1 MVSRRQAYLIVGSCL
16 LAYWYLVFFKF
27 IPYYPFISIPILGST
42 SSSYLL
48 FSLLTLGAGSA
59 LLIYSLIGRSR
70 CKWVIIPLLL
80 LGATIYF
87 TGMRWGPVELLRD
100 MSLMAGLLLSTVY
113 LRRIWIKAIAFVLI
127 FLLIVAMGISLNIQ
141 YSLESNPF
149 DVPERDRLNARYG
162 YGFCGEYIVDPTPGL
177 HKIEWSKT
185 LRAND
190 TIACYFKVKLPEA
203 SRYVL
208 AGHRFQWGI
217 EKNPPDAEFSFYHSI
232 SYCEDLSCLERF
244 PAWKH
249 PFYSYSDGDTGGYGG
264 DLDSARAFNRIDV
277 YVSYRPSDISD
288 RRILSRSYVEVW
300 WRLELNIW

>member
-1 MVSRRQAYLIVGSCL
+1 MVSRKQAYLIVGSCL
-16 LAYWYLVFFKF
+16 LACWYLALFGF
-27 IPYYPFISIPILGST
+27 IPFYSFVSIPMLGST
-42 SSSYLL
+42 SSSYRL
-48 FSLLTLGAGSA
+48 FSFLTLGAGSA
-59 LLIYSLIGRSR
+59 LLIYSLTGRSR

-87 TGMRWGPVELLRD
+87 AGMRGLVELLRD
-100 MSLMAGLLLSTVY
+100 TSLMAGLLLSTVY
-113 LRRIWIKAIAFVLI
+113 LRRVWMKAIALILI
-127 FLLIVAMGISLNIQ
+127 FSLMVAMGININIQ

-162 YGFCGEYIVDPTPGL
+162 YDFCGEYIVDPTPGL
-177 HKIEWSKT
+177 HKVVWRKT

-208 AGHRFQWGI
+208 AGHRFEWRIDPSG
-217 EKNPPDAEFSFYHSI
+217 AGFSFYHAI
-232 SYCEDLSCLERF
+232 SYCEDLFCLEHF
-244 PAWKH
+244 PAWKY
-249 PFYSYSDGDTGGYGG
+249 PFYSYSDGSTGGHAG

-277 YVSYRPSDISD
+277 YVSYRPSDASD

-300 WRLELNIW
+300 WRLELKIW